1 MISLLQ
7 IIHMLLDVL
16 KYIII
21 AQIVLSWLINFNI
34 LNIHQP
40 LINQIWR
47 GINQIL
53 EPLYSPIRRRM
64 PYTGAI
70 DFAPLIVFIAILALQ
85 IICRTSIMK
94 QRTSLSIKSKQLF
107 QFSSLFVFPFI
118 PHYVPNFAHLQ
129 IQLVNDKML
138 THLHDGS

>member
-1 MISLLQ
+1 MVSLLL
-7 IIHMLLDVL
+7 IVNMLLDVL

-47 GINQIL
+47 GINQVL
-53 EPLYSPIRRRM
+53 EPLYSPIRRRL
-64 PYTGAI
+64 PYTGEI

-85 IICRTSIMK
+85 IIIRNN
-94 QRTSLSIKSKQLF
+94 
-107 QFSSLFVFPFI
+107 VG
-118 PHYVPNFAHLQ
+118 NFY
-129 IQLVNDKML
+129 
-138 THLHDGS
+138 

>member
-1 MISLLQ
+1 MVSILQ
-7 IIHMLLDVL
+7 IVHMLLDVL

-47 GINQIL
+47 GINQVL
-53 EPLYSPIRRRM
+53 EPLYGPIRRRM
-64 PYTGAI
+64 PYTGSI

-85 IICRTSIMK
+85 IIIRNNIG
-94 QRTSLSIKSKQLF
+94 
-107 QFSSLFVFPFI
+107 
-118 PHYVPNFAHLQ
+118 NFY
-129 IQLVNDKML
+129 
-138 THLHDGS
+138 

>member
-1 MISLLQ
+1 MVSLLQ
-7 IIHMLLDVL
+7 IVHMLLDVL

-47 GINQIL
+47 GINQVL
-53 EPLYSPIRRRM
+53 EPLYGPIRRRM

-85 IICRTSIMK
+85 IIIIISI
-94 QRTSLSIKSKQLF
+94 SLKRINIS
-107 QFSSLFVFPFI
+107 
-118 PHYVPNFAHLQ
+118 
-129 IQLVNDKML
+129 ML
-138 THLHDGS
+138 TTNIIITMANGADKKDNSLKVQTKDYMDY

>member
-1 MISLLQ
+1 MFGIILISNSLFLNINSFSYEQIGIFSLFLVSILQ
-7 IIHMLLDVL
+7 IVHMLLDVL

-47 GINQIL
+47 GINQVL
-53 EPLYSPIRRRM
+53 EPLYAPIRRRM

-70 DFAPLIVFIAILALQ
+70 DFAPLIVFIAILALK
-85 IICRTSIMK
+85 IIIRNNIG
-94 QRTSLSIKSKQLF
+94 
-107 QFSSLFVFPFI
+107 
-118 PHYVPNFAHLQ
+118 NFY
-129 IQLVNDKML
+129 
-138 THLHDGS
+138 

>member
-1 MISLLQ
+1 MVSVLQ
-7 IIHMLLDVL
+7 ILYMLLNVL
-16 KYIII
+16 KYIIL

-53 EPLYSPIRRRM
+53 EPLYGPIRRRM

-85 IICRTSIMK
+85 IIIRNNI
-94 QRTSLSIKSKQLF
+94 
-107 QFSSLFVFPFI
+107 
-118 PHYVPNFAHLQ
+118 
-129 IQLVNDKML
+129 
-138 THLHDGS
+138 GSFY

>member
-1 MISLLQ
+1 MSVLQ
-7 IIHMLLDVL
+7 ILYMLLNVL
-16 KYIII
+16 KYLII

-53 EPLYSPIRRRM
+53 EPLYGPIRRRM

-70 DFAPLIVFIAILALQ
+70 DFAPLIIFIAILAVQ
-85 IICRTSIMK
+85 IIIRNNI
-94 QRTSLSIKSKQLF
+94 
-107 QFSSLFVFPFI
+107 
-118 PHYVPNFAHLQ
+118 
-129 IQLVNDKML
+129 
-138 THLHDGS
+138 GSFY